1 MRVLAISGTPRKG
14 GNSELLIQHAVRPF
28 ANSGATVKIV
38 RLSEKEIGPCMA
50 CESCTSNN
58 EVCNVKD
65 DMQEIYRDFAWC
77 QVLILASPVYHSNVS
92 AQLMAVLNRRY
103 AVKTS
108 RPLQGKLGGAIAV
121 GRGAGH
127 SLVLSQLYNWMSSSG
142 IVCVPPAVRA
152 MGSEPGDVSQEHL
165 EQAEE
170 LGKQLRH
177 YARKLFE

>member
-14 GNSELLIQHAVRPF
+14 GNSELLIHHAVRPF
-28 ANSGATVKIV
+28 GNSEATIRIVK
-38 RLSEKEIGPCMA
+38 LSEKEIGPCMA

-58 EVCNVKD
+58 EVCIRND

-77 QVLILASPVYHSNVS
+77 QILILASPVYHSNIS

-127 SLVLSQLYNWMSSSG
+127 TLVLSQLYNWMLSSG
-142 IVCVPPAVRA
+142 MICVPPAVRA
-152 MGSEPGDVSQEHL
+152 MGSEPGDVSQEYL

-170 LGKQLRH
+170 LGKQLRY
-177 YARKLFE
+177 YAGKLFG